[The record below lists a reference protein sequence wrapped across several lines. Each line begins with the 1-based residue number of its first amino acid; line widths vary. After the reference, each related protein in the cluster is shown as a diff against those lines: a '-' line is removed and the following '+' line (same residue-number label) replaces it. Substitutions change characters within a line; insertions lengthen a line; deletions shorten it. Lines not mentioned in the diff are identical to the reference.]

1 MQATGSD
8 QLRVLLWDLA
18 ADDRR
23 LLECRIV
30 DGWCYRDIAVHLG
43 VSRDALAD
51 RVRRLRTALKE
62 RELSRPILYS

>member
-1 MQATGSD
+1 MQAMGSD
-8 QLRVLLWDLA
+8 RLHALLKDLL

-23 LLECRIV
+23 LLESRIV
-30 DGWCYRDIAVHLG
+30 DGWQYSDIAVHLG
-43 VSRDALAD
+43 VARDVLAD